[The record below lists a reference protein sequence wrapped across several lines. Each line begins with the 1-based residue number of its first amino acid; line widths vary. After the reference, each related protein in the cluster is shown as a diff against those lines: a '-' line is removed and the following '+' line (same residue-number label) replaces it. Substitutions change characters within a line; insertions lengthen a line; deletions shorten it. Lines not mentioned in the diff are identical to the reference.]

1 MKPPRIFTKWQRPA
15 FCTLVVFFLA
25 TACTKRDQIF
35 ELENAEA
42 SEAAMTQAMEA
53 QRVGEVQVAYELY
66 RDIVIMHPTNALA
79 HLHLGIVLQD
89 SIRDPSAAIYHF
101 DTYLRL
107 RPDSEKAEMVA
118 NRLKQAKDQMGRRFG
133 SDSASVDVT
142 AMQAEHEAKIL
153 VLNKELL
160 DKDKTIKKL
169 QEDQV
174 ILRDEINKMSREISR
189 LQKLVD
195 TVLDKETI
203 SSPTPNDLSEVDIT
217 TGAVKRIAG
226 SRKSRK
232 PPPESGIGTY
242 EVKRGDN
249 LTTIAQRVYGDA
261 SRNRDIRE
269 ANKSKV
275 GSDDILIPGT
285 ILVIP

>member
-1 MKPPRIFTKWQRPA
+1 MRSPVRFDNGYRLT
-15 FCTLVVFFLA
+15 FCTLVVFLLA
-25 TACTKRDQIF
+25 TACTKRDRIF
-35 ELENAEA
+35 DLEKVEV
-42 SEAAMTQAMEA
+42 SEAAMTQALEA
-53 QRVGEVQVAYELY
+53 QRAGDIQIAYELY
-66 RDIVIMHPTNALA
+66 RDLVIMHPTNALA
-79 HLHLGIVLQD
+79 HLQLGIVLQD
-89 SIRDPSAAIYHF
+89 SIRDPSTAIYHF

-133 SDSASVDVT
+133 SDSAAIDVT
-142 AMQAEHEAKIL
+142 AMQAEHDAKIL
-153 VLNKELL
+153 ALNKDLL
-160 DKDKTIKKL
+160 DKDKSLKKL
-169 QEDQV
+169 QDDKGVLQA
-174 ILRDEINKMSREISR
+174 EIGKMSREISR

-203 SSPTPNDLSEVDIT
+203 SSPTPNDLSDVDIS
-217 TGAVKRIAG
+217 TGAVKRIGG
-226 SRKSRK
+226 SGTSRR
-232 PPPESGIGTY
+232 PTQASGIGTY

-269 ANKSKV
+269 ANKGKV
-275 GSDDILIPGT
+275 GHDDILIPGT